1 MMTDTLVERLTNEIV
16 ETERLG
22 FDASFYRDIK
32 AEVEAQANQI
42 AELREAA
49 ERGLEWAI
57 DAANEINDANNG
69 VFQNAM
75 KDISFI
81 EKALADNQKE
91 IGR

>member
-42 AELREAA
+42 AELKGWARQLGEAVNYA
-49 ERGLEWAI
+49 HSEGFEWPSDPWSGI
-57 DAANEINDANNG
+57 D
-69 VFQNAM
+69 
-75 KDISFI
+75 S
-81 EKALADNQKE
+81 KALEGNNVA
-91 IGR
+91 